1 MDIIWLICGLLL
13 GLALGGVGGVAL
25 TRRGAHTTGGPHPQQ
40 VAAARA
46 EAARLSER
54 LSAEAEAH
62 QRELAAAERAADER
76 ADLQQA
82 AHERELAAEQ
92 RRAAERVAELKSDT
106 QRLSDEFEALSAKLL
121 GRTSAGR
128 WHASSRRPSWPSAR
142 RRCGTWWNR

>member
-13 GLALGGVGGVAL
+13 GLALGGVGGVLL

-76 ADLQQA
+76 ADRSE
-82 AHERELAAEQ
+82 ER
-92 RRAAERVAELKSDT
+92 RVGKEGRTRTSGGADT
-106 QRLSDEFEALSAKLL
+106 QEEK
-121 GRTSAGR
+121 TQ
-128 WHASSRRPSWPSAR
+128 
-142 RRCGTWWNR
+142 